1 MNRPIPKR
9 SLPQIPGRIRELRNI
24 PRGVVIDNAVR
35 EATVKIDATPL
46 LEFFRA
52 TVWPYLDRALSDIV
66 EQVNTQS
73 QGVGIPI
80 DATGSNITITPGSA
94 IHVVSGAGS
103 IETIE
108 PPMLQ
113 IGVESDFVTPRQISA
128 FTGTIV
134 LIPDVGAT
142 WTLVATGNIRK
153 ASTCVVGQAMHVTF
167 DGELWAPS
175 Y

>member
-66 EQVNTQS
+66 EQVNT
-73 QGVGIPI
+73 
-80 DATGSNITITPGSA
+80 
-94 IHVVSGAGS
+94 
-103 IETIE
+103 
-108 PPMLQ
+108 
-113 IGVESDFVTPRQISA
+113 
-128 FTGTIV
+128 
-134 LIPDVGAT
+134 
-142 WTLVATGNIRK
+142 
-153 ASTCVVGQAMHVTF
+153 
-167 DGELWAPS
+167 
-175 Y
+175 

>member
-9 SLPQIPGRIRELRNI
+9 SLPTIPGRIRELRNI
-24 PRGVVIDNAVR
+24 ARGVVIDGAIR
-35 EATVKIDATPL
+35 DATIKIDATPL

-52 TVWPYLDRALSDIV
+52 TVWPYLDRALGDLT
-66 EQVNTQS
+66 EQSNTQV
-73 QGVGIPI
+73 QGVGDPI

-113 IGVESDFVTPRQISA
+113 VGVQADFITPRNISA
-128 FTGTIV
+128 FTGTVI
-134 LIPDVGAT
+134 LIPDVGST
-142 WTLVATGNIRK
+142 WTLVDTGNIRK
-153 ASTCVVGQAMHVTF
+153 ASSCVVGQAMHVTF